1 MKKAKRILSGMLVAV
16 MAAALLAGCGSADS
30 GAAASGQHYNLAYQC
45 AWGSGGG
52 PYQYASDLS
61 KAIVE
66 ATGGRVTMECL
77 ATNSIVPTTEMLQA
91 VSNGTLD
98 CAQTAATNFSDDS
111 LGILS
116 TLPVGMTFDEYMGWY
131 IAGEGQQVLD
141 EVMAQIDSNV
151 VAFPCGVVDSE
162 ILYHSTKPIKC
173 LDDIK
178 GLKIR
183 GVSDWANIE
192 TRLGASVVTMDG
204 GDCYEAL
211 SHGTIDAAEYS
222 SPSANWA
229 AGFQEV
235 APYLTVPGVHQS
247 CSVYLF
253 LINRN
258 IWDGLDAQTQNIIK
272 LACTAMMA
280 QNWAED
286 RAANGKA
293 WEQFREL
300 ERVVL
305 LKVID
310 GKWMDHIDDMDQ
322 LRQGIGLQAY
332 GQRDP
337 LVEYKMAGFDM
348 FDEMISAIQEDTIRL
363 LFHVQVEQ
371 KVEREQV
378 AKVTGTNKDE
388 TVANA
393 PKKREHAKVYPNDPC
408 PCGSGKKYKQCC
420 GRKTV

>member
-1 MKKAKRILSGMLVAV
+1 MMNEELVKCTGLCRSFEAVQALRGVDLSLTSGKIVGLLGPNGSGKTTLIKILNGLLQPTAGEARVAGLLPGVETKAITSYLPDRGYFPDWMRVGDMIDMFSDFYADFDRTKAEEMCRVLGLEAGRRIKTLSKGTREKMQLMLVMSRRARLYLLDEPIAGV
-16 MAAALLAGCGSADS
+16 DPAAREFILRTILTN
-30 GAAASGQHYNLAYQC
+30 YN
-45 AWGSGGG
+45 
-52 PYQYASDLS
+52 
-61 KAIVE
+61 E
-66 ATGGRVTMECL
+66 
-77 ATNSIVPTTEMLQA
+77 
-91 VSNGTLD
+91 NGTVLISTHLILD
-98 CAQTAATNFSDDS
+98 
-111 LGILS
+111 
-116 TLPVGMTFDEYMGWY
+116 VE
-131 IAGEGQQVLD
+131 QVLD

-151 VAFPCGVVDSE
+151 VAFPCGIVDSE

-258 IWDGLDAQTQNIIK
+258 IWDGLDAQTQSIIK
-272 LACTAMMA
+272 LACTSMMA

-293 WEQFREL
+293 WEQFRAL
-300 ERVVL
+300 EAQ
-305 LKVID
+305 
-310 GKWMDHIDDMDQ
+310 GKLTIYRMPDEDLDKIQ
-322 LRQGIGLQAY
+322 EVAQEYYEEKCAANPLFEKIYRSQQAY
-332 GQRDP
+332 IASVSDWS
-337 LVEYKMAGFDM
+337 EA
-348 FDEMISAIQEDTIRL
+348 AT
-363 LFHVQVEQ
+363 
-371 KVEREQV
+371 
-378 AKVTGTNKDE
+378 AK
-388 TVANA
+388 
-393 PKKREHAKVYPNDPC
+393 
-408 PCGSGKKYKQCC
+408 
-420 GRKTV
+420 

>member
-1 MKKAKRILSGMLVAV
+1 MYYNLANECDIKLAHLHGRIGTEQNTLRPGGHSKGENDMKRTKKVIALALVLV
-16 MAAALLAGCGSADS
+16 MAAALLSGCGETGSA
-30 GAAASGQHYNLAYQC
+30 GAAASGKTYNLVYQC

-61 KAIVE
+61 EAIVNCS
-66 ATGGRVTMECL
+66 GGRVTMECL
-77 ATNSIVPTTEMLQA
+77 ATNSIVPTTDMLQA

-98 CAQTAATNFSDDS
+98 CAQTAATNLSDDS

-131 IAGEGQQVLD
+131 VAGEGQQILD
-141 EVMAQIDSNV
+141 EVMAEIDSNV

-162 ILYHSTKPIKC
+162 ILYHSTTPITC

-211 SHGTIDAAEYS
+211 SRGTIDAAEYS

-247 CSVYLF
+247 CAVYLF
-253 LINRN
+253 LINRGV
-258 IWDGLDAQTQNIIK
+258 WESMDEQTQNIIK

-286 RAANGKA
+286 RVANGQA
-293 WEQFREL
+293 WEQFKEL
-300 ERVVL
+300 EAQ
-305 LKVID
+305 
-310 GKWMDHIDDMDQ
+310 GKLTIYRMPDEDIAKIQQVADEYYAEKCQ
-322 LRQGIGLQAY
+322 SNPLFAKIYESQQAY
-332 GQRDP
+332 
-337 LVEYKMAGFDM
+337 
-348 FDEMISAIQEDTIRL
+348 IQSVDNWSE
-363 LFHVQVEQ
+363 
-371 KVEREQV
+371 
-378 AKVTGTNKDE
+378 A
-388 TVANA
+388 AS
-393 PKKREHAKVYPNDPC
+393 Y
-408 PCGSGKKYKQCC
+408 
-420 GRKTV
+420 

>member
-1 MKKAKRILSGMLVAV
+1 MYYNLANECDIKLAHLHGRIGTEQNTLRPGGHSKGENDMKRTKKVIALALVLV
-16 MAAALLAGCGSADS
+16 MAAALLSGCGETGSA
-30 GAAASGQHYNLAYQC
+30 GAAASGKTYNLVYQC
-45 AWGSGGG
+45 AWGS
-52 PYQYASDLS
+52 
-61 KAIVE
+61 
-66 ATGGRVTMECL
+66 GGRVTMECL
-77 ATNSIVPTTEMLQA
+77 ATNSIVPTTDMLQA

-98 CAQTAATNFSDDS
+98 CAQTAATNLSDDS

-131 IAGEGQQVLD
+131 VAGEGQQILD
-141 EVMAQIDSNV
+141 EVMAEIDSNV

-162 ILYHSTKPIKC
+162 ILYHSTTPITC

-211 SHGTIDAAEYS
+211 SRGTIDAAEYS

-247 CSVYLF
+247 CAVYLF
-253 LINRN
+253 LINRGV
-258 IWDGLDAQTQNIIK
+258 WESMDEQTQNIIK

-286 RAANGKA
+286 RVANGQA
-293 WEQFREL
+293 WEQFKEL
-300 ERVVL
+300 EAQ
-305 LKVID
+305 
-310 GKWMDHIDDMDQ
+310 GKLTIYRMPDEDIAKIQQAADEYYAEKCQ
-322 LRQGIGLQAY
+322 SNPLFAKIYESQQAY
-332 GQRDP
+332 
-337 LVEYKMAGFDM
+337 
-348 FDEMISAIQEDTIRL
+348 IQSVGNWSE
-363 LFHVQVEQ
+363 
-371 KVEREQV
+371 
-378 AKVTGTNKDE
+378 A
-388 TVANA
+388 AS
-393 PKKREHAKVYPNDPC
+393 Y
-408 PCGSGKKYKQCC
+408 
-420 GRKTV
+420 

>member
-1 MKKAKRILSGMLVAV
+1 MTKAATDFRVRGLVQGVGFRPTVYRIALELGLSGTVWNDAEGVVVHLEGEPEVLERFPEAP
-16 MAAALLAGCGSADS
+16 LAGKPPLARIDAVEPAAGELQGMEGFSISATPS
-30 GAAASGQHYNLAYQC
+30 
-45 AWGSGGG
+45 
-52 PYQYASDLS
+52 
-61 KAIVE
+61 
-66 ATGGRVTMECL
+66 GGRVTMECL

-141 EVMAQIDSNV
+141 EVMAQIDSNI

-300 ERVVL
+300 EAQ
-305 LKVID
+305 
-310 GKWMDHIDDMDQ
+310 GKLTIYRMPDEDLDKIQ
-322 LRQGIGLQAY
+322 EVAQEYYEEKCAANPLFEKIYRSQQAY
-332 GQRDP
+332 IASVSDWS
-337 LVEYKMAGFDM
+337 EA
-348 FDEMISAIQEDTIRL
+348 AT
-363 LFHVQVEQ
+363 
-371 KVEREQV
+371 
-378 AKVTGTNKDE
+378 AK
-388 TVANA
+388 
-393 PKKREHAKVYPNDPC
+393 
-408 PCGSGKKYKQCC
+408 
-420 GRKTV
+420 

>member
-1 MKKAKRILSGMLVAV
+1 
-16 MAAALLAGCGSADS
+16 
-30 GAAASGQHYNLAYQC
+30 
-45 AWGSGGG
+45 
-52 PYQYASDLS
+52 
-61 KAIVE
+61 
-66 ATGGRVTMECL
+66 
-77 ATNSIVPTTEMLQA
+77 
-91 VSNGTLD
+91 
-98 CAQTAATNFSDDS
+98 
-111 LGILS
+111 
-116 TLPVGMTFDEYMGWY
+116 MTFDEYMGWY

-141 EVMAQIDSNV
+141 EVMAQIDSNI

-258 IWDGLDAQTQNIIK
+258 IWDGLDAQTQSIIK
-272 LACTAMMA
+272 LACTSMMA

-293 WEQFREL
+293 WEQFRAL
-300 ERVVL
+300 EAQ
-305 LKVID
+305 
-310 GKWMDHIDDMDQ
+310 GKLTIYRMPDEDLDKIQ
-322 LRQGIGLQAY
+322 EVAQEYYEEKCAANPLFEKIYRSQQAY
-332 GQRDP
+332 IASVSDWS
-337 LVEYKMAGFDM
+337 EA
-348 FDEMISAIQEDTIRL
+348 AT
-363 LFHVQVEQ
+363 
-371 KVEREQV
+371 
-378 AKVTGTNKDE
+378 AK
-388 TVANA
+388 
-393 PKKREHAKVYPNDPC
+393 
-408 PCGSGKKYKQCC
+408 
-420 GRKTV
+420 

>member
-1 MKKAKRILSGMLVAV
+1 MYYNLANECDIKLAHLRGRIGTEQNTLRPGGHSKGENDMKRTKKVIALALVLV
-16 MAAALLAGCGSADS
+16 MAAALLSGCGETGSA
-30 GAAASGQHYNLAYQC
+30 GAAASGKTYNLVYQC
-45 AWGSGGG
+45 AWGS
-52 PYQYASDLS
+52 
-61 KAIVE
+61 
-66 ATGGRVTMECL
+66 GGRVTMECL
-77 ATNSIVPTTEMLQA
+77 ATNSIVPTTDMLQA

-98 CAQTAATNFSDDS
+98 CAQTAATNLSDDS

-131 IAGEGQQVLD
+131 VAGEGQQILD
-141 EVMAQIDSNV
+141 EVMAEIDSNV

-162 ILYHSTKPIKC
+162 ILYHSTKPITC

-211 SHGTIDAAEYS
+211 SRGTIDAAEYS

-247 CSVYLF
+247 CAVYLF
-253 LINRN
+253 LINRGV
-258 IWDGLDAQTQNIIK
+258 WESMDEQTQNIIK

-286 RAANGKA
+286 RVANGQA
-293 WEQFREL
+293 WEQFKEL
-300 ERVVL
+300 EAQ
-305 LKVID
+305 
-310 GKWMDHIDDMDQ
+310 GKLTIYRMPDEDIAKIQQVADEYYAEKCQ
-322 LRQGIGLQAY
+322 SNPLFAKIYESQQAY
-332 GQRDP
+332 
-337 LVEYKMAGFDM
+337 
-348 FDEMISAIQEDTIRL
+348 IQSVGNWSE
-363 LFHVQVEQ
+363 
-371 KVEREQV
+371 
-378 AKVTGTNKDE
+378 A
-388 TVANA
+388 AS
-393 PKKREHAKVYPNDPC
+393 Y
-408 PCGSGKKYKQCC
+408 
-420 GRKTV
+420 

>member
-1 MKKAKRILSGMLVAV
+1 MYYNLANECDIKLAHLHGRIGTEQNTLRPGGHSKGENDMKRTKKVIALALVLV
-16 MAAALLAGCGSADS
+16 MAAALLSGCGETGSA
-30 GAAASGQHYNLAYQC
+30 GAAASGKTYNLVYQC
-45 AWGSGGG
+45 AWGS
-52 PYQYASDLS
+52 
-61 KAIVE
+61 
-66 ATGGRVTMECL
+66 GGRVTMECL
-77 ATNSIVPTTEMLQA
+77 ATNSIVPTTDMLQA

-98 CAQTAATNFSDDS
+98 CAQTAATNLSDDS

-131 IAGEGQQVLD
+131 VAGEGQQILD
-141 EVMAQIDSNV
+141 EVMAEIDSNV

-162 ILYHSTKPIKC
+162 ILYHSTTPITC

-211 SHGTIDAAEYS
+211 SRGTIDAAEYS

-247 CSVYLF
+247 CAVYLF
-253 LINRN
+253 LINRGV
-258 IWDGLDAQTQNIIK
+258 WESMDEQTQNIIK

-286 RAANGKA
+286 RVANGQA
-293 WEQFREL
+293 WEQFKEL
-300 ERVVL
+300 EAQ
-305 LKVID
+305 
-310 GKWMDHIDDMDQ
+310 GKLTIYRMPDEDIAKIQQVADEYYAEKCQ
-322 LRQGIGLQAY
+322 SNPLFAKIYESQQAY
-332 GQRDP
+332 
-337 LVEYKMAGFDM
+337 
-348 FDEMISAIQEDTIRL
+348 IQSVGNWSE
-363 LFHVQVEQ
+363 
-371 KVEREQV
+371 
-378 AKVTGTNKDE
+378 A
-388 TVANA
+388 AS
-393 PKKREHAKVYPNDPC
+393 Y
-408 PCGSGKKYKQCC
+408 
-420 GRKTV
+420 